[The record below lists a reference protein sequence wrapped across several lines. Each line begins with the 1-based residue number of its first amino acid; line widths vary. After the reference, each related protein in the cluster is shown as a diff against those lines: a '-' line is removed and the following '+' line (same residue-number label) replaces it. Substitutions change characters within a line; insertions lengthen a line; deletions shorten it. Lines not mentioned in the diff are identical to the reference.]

1 MERESIV
8 DIILEEVYKR
18 KMTLYK
24 LSKIT
29 GIKYEL
35 LRRVFV
41 GGRKL
46 VASELITI
54 AEAIDFDLNLL
65 KRKEF

>member
-35 LRRVFV
+35 LRRVFA

-46 VASELITI
+46 LASELITI
-54 AEAIDFDLNLL
+54 AKAIDFDLNSL
-65 KRKEF
+65 KK

>member
-1 MERESIV
+1 MERERIV

>member
-1 MERESIV
+1 MERERIV

-54 AEAIDFDLNLL
+54 AEAIDFDLNSL
-65 KRKEF
+65 KK